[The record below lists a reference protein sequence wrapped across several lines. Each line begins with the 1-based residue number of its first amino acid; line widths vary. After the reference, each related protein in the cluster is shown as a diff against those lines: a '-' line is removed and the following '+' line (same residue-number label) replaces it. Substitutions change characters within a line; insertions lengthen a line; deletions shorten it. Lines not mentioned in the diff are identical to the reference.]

1 MRPSL
6 LLLLTPFAVGCAVDT
21 TAPRPVPFQSRLSV
35 VAASEES
42 PKIMRFRD
50 QFVFGILDTKTDLL
64 GIAGLPDDISRSVD
78 CGGTDPF
85 AVVDFKQVTVR
96 DEIIHWLVRGHDVN
110 LDVYKLS
117 TFEGICTS
125 PRVAHGKGTIK
136 YHDNDL
142 FETGKEN
149 TFGWWAGGPV
159 TLASGGSANLL
170 MHNLWQLLPNGTFR
184 RIFRQ
189 VKLSGQ

>member
-1 MRPSL
+1 MRASL

-21 TAPRPVPFQSRLSV
+21 TGPRPIPFQSRLSV
-35 VAASEES
+35 AAASEES

-50 QFVFGILDTKTDLL
+50 QFVFGILDTKTDL
-64 GIAGLPDDISRSVD
+64 IAFAGLPDDISRSLD

-85 AVVDFKQVTVR
+85 AVVDFKSVEVR
-96 DEIIHWLVRGHDVN
+96 EGIIHLLVRGEDVN
-110 LDVYKLS
+110 LDVYQLS
-117 TFEGICTS
+117 TFEDVCTS
-125 PRVAHGKGTIK
+125 TPIAHGKGTIK
-136 YHDNDL
+136 YHDNDV
-142 FETGKEN
+142 FETGTEN

-159 TLASGGSANLL
+159 SLASGGSANLL
-170 MHNLWQLLPNGTFR
+170 MHNQWQLLPDGTFR